1 MGVFV
6 NESLVVQMWR
16 VTQRMPCHRFPTP
29 DFLPPRFPT
38 WRCSE
43 AAEEGVFLFF
53 VFYFFPFGVSVI
65 LYKQVGLAVFPYGT
79 VDLIIK
85 FTNLQIR
92 AKHAFRI

>member
-43 AAEEGVFLFF
+43 AAEEGGFLLFGFF
-53 VFYFFPFGVSVI
+53 FSFWCISNSLQTGWISCVSI
-65 LYKQVGLAVFPYGT
+65 WDCRSNNKIYKSTDQSKKC
-79 VDLIIK
+79 I
-85 FTNLQIR
+85 
-92 AKHAFRI
+92 